1 MKRKRLISALL
12 LLAMLLSCLPL
23 SVLAAD
29 AELVEAEETVDTVPA
44 ENTDAEVT
52 TEEPVEEAA
61 ISTQAVNAN
70 NYFYF
75 SAETANKLLI
85 APTRIAF
92 TDGQTIRQ
100 ALNSSKYSFT
110 TNGSNQFI
118 TAIEGVNGNYTYG
131 STPEGVA
138 LDSAANTVTHFRFS
152 EASNST
158 PSSGLQTLMKVMAD
172 YLEEDADIQNAAAEE
187 YQTALNGYLNVTS
200 ETAQSHASAITTKI
214 NAYKAGQNTKYTVT
228 FSGYSGSSFTVSAV
242 NDYGKQFTDPN
253 HTGTLQ
259 LPAGGYTFY
268 VRQGNRMV
276 SGKITVSGA
285 MTVNAS
291 LPTGDWFN
299 ESSLQISSGYDAEF
313 DANCYKYTLQDHTAT
328 VQVPDSFT
336 GRLYPYFKL
345 NTTGAAVKAVYTD
358 ISGAARDKAIPA
370 ESKATSIDNALS
382 RGAAGNTVALRASKS
397 GSDGYTQSVDLTLQ
411 LDRMPTLGSLR
422 VTNAAGTAQAATE
435 SFSSTKTEY
444 TYKILDSEQVLKIYP
459 TATVS
464 GSSIT
469 VNGNALD
476 TDGSATVTIS
486 GEATV
491 TITVSSG
498 NYATTYTLAIQPGQG
513 KKVTFKTASDVTL
526 TVVNKNG
533 EELAYTKTIGASGT
547 DNYLYTLVPG
557 DDYSYVATQ
566 GTYYHA
572 KKTFTLVTEDGK
584 SPIIDVAVKQE
595 DWLSELAL
603 GNSESSNNK
612 GNIALNTKFS
622 KATHTYTAVV
632 SDYSSSVYAWIANV
646 VGLTDHSKKYEC
658 SVIYQAQSTASND
671 GDSTTIALTSRKQTG
686 TQLPQ
691 VLLPGSAYENT
702 ITFRV
707 TYVDENDG
715 VTYYT
720 DYTVAL
726 LRTLS
731 LKNMEIFFQGAPVT
745 LNRKGSS
752 LVGYSSSENAYS
764 ILVPAAAP
772 SLDVTFELHTDAPRY
787 GDTDSGY
794 EISVSGER
802 VPSGGTLTAKLNGS
816 EESEL
821 LTIELTNRNNK
832 TAKTIYTIEV
842 QKAATTAVTFE
853 MTPADGQIYIYESIS
868 GNRSW
873 PRTGKTYA
881 LSEGFTY
888 TASFTCVGYRGQQ
901 AELTLEK
908 DENGQVV
915 LKLGEETFTDLHA
928 VQIKLDVAEENKE
941 IQHNLNAEWADFRG
955 TSYTGSTIG
964 GGMNSNNGITDA
976 KTPITAESGMMYWA
990 VKLGEGYSDGAVSNP
1005 ILVDDCLI
1013 VYAGDHIYR
1022 VNKDTGAVEAT
1033 GQMAG
1038 KSSFAINGPTY
1049 ADGIVLVG
1057 LSNGRIQAFNAKTLE
1072 SLWLYTDPLGGQPNC
1087 PITVL
1092 NGYAYTG
1099 FWYAEELDASF
1110 VCVSLTDEDVGTTTE
1125 AKSATWRHVQNGG
1138 FYWAGAYAC
1147 DDFIMVGTDDGKDNC
1162 SYLYLFDP
1170 LTGAI
1175 LDSKSGFDGDIRSTI
1190 SYDKQSCAY
1199 YFTSKGGTFYRV
1211 KVEAK
1216 NGSYAITACDGLKL
1230 DNGAND
1236 PALPPMSTSTPVV
1249 YNGRA
1254 YIGVS
1259 GTGQFTPYSGHNI
1272 TVIDLGDTMS
1282 IAYSVPT
1289 QGYPQTSGLLTTAY
1303 DSYVY
1308 VYFFDNY
1315 TPGTLRAL
1323 RDAPN
1328 QTSAD
1333 YTTQELYKGYT
1344 YQAPYAIFTPYGDQ
1358 AQYAICSPI
1367 ADSNGTIY
1375 FKNDSAYLMA
1385 FGRSVETIKVTKQPD
1400 KTQYSAGETFDKTGM
1415 VVTATLSDGSTRDV
1429 TDMVSAPTGTLAD
1442 GTTELTLEFG
1452 RGQTMYRNLPNG
1464 NKMTA
1469 GNKIAAI
1476 TTTIQI
1482 RVGDTADSGTLAD
1495 DITWSFRPAVNTLS
1509 IDGKIPEG
1517 HKVLIACYDDSGKM
1531 TKLEVRTVSGS
1542 VTLPNSAKIR
1552 VFYID
1557 GNSKPLCAAAAV
1569 LE

>member
-1 MKRKRLISALL
+1 MKLKRMTAALL

-29 AELVEAEETVDTVPA
+29 AEPVEAEETVDTVPA
-44 ENTDAEVT
+44 ETADEEVT

-61 ISTQAVNAN
+61 ISTQAVNASG
-70 NYFYF
+70 YFYF

-100 ALNSSKYSFT
+100 ALYASQYSFAESNSS
-110 TNGSNQFI
+110 GFI
-118 TAIEGVNGNYTYG
+118 TTIEGVNGNYTYG

-152 EASNST
+152 EATNST
-158 PSSGLQTLMKVMAD
+158 LSSGLQTLMQVMAD
-172 YLEEDADIQNAAAEE
+172 YLTEEADVQNAAAKE
-187 YQTALNGYLNVTS
+187 YQAALSGYLSVTS
-200 ETAQSHASAITTKI
+200 ENAQSYADAITAKI
-214 NAYKAGQNTKYTVT
+214 NAYKNGQNTKYTVT
-228 FSGYSGSSFTVSAV
+228 FSGYSGSSFTVSAA
-242 NDYGKQFTDPN
+242 NDYGKQFTDRN

-268 VRQGNRMV
+268 VRQDNRMV

-299 ESSLQISSGYDAEF
+299 EGTLKISSGYADDF
-313 DANCYKYTLQDHTAT
+313 DANCYKYTLQNHTAT

-336 GRLYPYFKL
+336 GRLYPYFEL
-345 NTTGAAVKAVYTD
+345 STTGTGAKIKAVYTD
-358 ISGAARDKAIPA
+358 VSGAVREKDIPA
-370 ESKATSIDNALS
+370 ESNAISIDNALS
-382 RGAAGNTVALRASKS
+382 RGATGNTVILRASKAD
-397 GSDGYTQSVDLTLQ
+397 SDNYTQSMDLTLQ

-444 TYKILDSEQVLKIYP
+444 TYKILDSEQKLKIYP

-469 VNGNALD
+469 VNGNELAA
-476 TDGSATVTIS
+476 DGSATVTIS
-486 GEATV
+486 GETTV
-491 TITVSSG
+491 MIAVSSG
-498 NYATTYTLAIQPGQG
+498 NYTTTYTLTIQPGQG

-533 EELAYTKTIGASGT
+533 EELAYTKTVGT
-547 DNYLYTLVPG
+547 GGTINYLYTLVPG

-572 KKTFTLVTEDGK
+572 KKSFTLGSSEVIEVSVVQG
-584 SPIIDVAVKQE
+584 
-595 DWLSELAL
+595 DWLTSLAL
-603 GNSESSNNK
+603 GNSENTGSK
-612 GNIALNTKFS
+612 GNLFPEASFS
-622 KATHTYTAVV
+622 KSTHTYTVNV
-632 SDYSSSVYAWIANV
+632 PDYSSAVYAWVTVARGSCNAVYPRQSSASGGSATVSV
-646 VGLTDHSKKYEC
+646 VIPSK
-658 SVIYQAQSTASND
+658 
-671 GDSTTIALTSRKQTG
+671 LTG
-686 TQLPQ
+686 TNLMQA
-691 VLLPGSAYENT
+691 LLTGSAYSNVL
-702 ITFRV
+702 TFRV
-707 TYVDENDG
+707 SYLDKSVD

-720 DYTVAL
+720 DYMICL
-726 LRTLS
+726 ERTLS
-731 LKNMEIFFQGAPVT
+731 LKNMSVSVQGGQV
-745 LNRKGSS
+745 LMNRSGGTGFSRTETD
-752 LVGYSSSENAYS
+752 YSV
-764 ILVPAAAP
+764 LVPAAAS
-772 SLDVTFELHTDAPRY
+772 SLKITVQTHTDSPRY
-787 GDTDSGY
+787 GDTDNGY
-794 EISVSGER
+794 LVSVNGKNVGIVENAGAVE
-802 VPSGGTLTAKLNGS
+802 VPLNGTETD
-816 EESEL
+816 EEIKIVVTNIYNQNAHTEYR
-821 LTIELTNRNNK
+821 LTIK
-832 TAKTIYTIEV
+832 
-842 QKAATTAVTFE
+842 KAATTAVAFQTN
-853 MTPADGQIYIYESIS
+853 PKNALIYIYEQGA
-868 GNRSW
+868 GNRVW
-873 PRTGKTYA
+873 PTDDGIFA

-888 TASFTCVGYRGQQ
+888 YCSISLYGYAAQAGALQIVNESGQ
-901 AELTLEK
+901 T
-908 DENGQVV
+908 V
-915 LKLGEETFTDLHA
+915 LRFGEEEYTDPSA
-928 VQIKLDVAEENKE
+928 VPITLQKADANPNIVDF
-941 IQHNLNAEWADFRG
+941 NAEWANFRG
-955 TSYTGSTIG
+955 TD
-964 GGMNSNNGITDA
+964 SNNGVTSA
-976 KTPITAESGMMYWA
+976 KTPISAADGMLYWA
-990 VKLGEGYSDGAVSNP
+990 VKLGDGYSSDAVSSP
-1005 ILVDDCLI
+1005 ILVDNCLI
-1013 VYAGDHIYR
+1013 VYAGEHIYR
-1022 VNKDTGAVEAT
+1022 VNKATGVVEAT

-1049 ADGIVLVG
+1049 YDGILLVG
-1057 LSNGRIQAFNAKTLE
+1057 LSNGRIQAFSAKTLE

-1087 PITVL
+1087 PITIL

-1099 FWYAEELDASF
+1099 FWNGEDKDGSF
-1110 VCVSLTDEDVGTTTE
+1110 VCVSLTDEDPENQVE
-1125 AKSATWRHVQNGG
+1125 EKAATWRMVQNGG

-1147 DDFIMVGTDDGKDNC
+1147 DDFVMVGTDDGKTAC
-1162 SYLYLFDP
+1162 SYLYLLDP
-1170 LTGAI
+1170 LTGKV
-1175 LDSKSGFDGDIRSTI
+1175 LDSRSGFDGDIRSTI
-1190 SYDKQSCAY
+1190 CYDKDTDAY
-1199 YFTSKGGTFYRV
+1199 YFTSKGGGFYRI
-1211 KVEAK
+1211 KVQGK
-1216 NGSYAITACDGLKL
+1216 TITACDGMELK
-1230 DNGAND
+1230 NGIKDETA
-1236 PALPPMSTSTPVV
+1236 MSTSTPVV

-1495 DITWSFRPAVNTLS
+1495 DITWSFRTAANTLS
-1509 IDGKIPEG
+1509 IGGKIPEG
-1517 HKVLIACYDDSGKM
+1517 HKVLIACYDGSGKM

-1542 VTLPNSAKIR
+1542 VTLPDSAKIR

-1569 LE
+1569 LG